1 MTKAERRRA
10 ARALLASALR
20 LRRREIRSL
29 LAWSIVQAVPALV
42 SGRLVAQALDDGFVA
57 GRSGAGFAW
66 LAVFG
71 ATMLVGAWGA
81 RQAYCRLAAIVEPFR
96 DDLVERA
103 VSGALRRSTEAGSP
117 PDTASVA
124 RLTQHIEIVRE
135 AYASVLMVVQSF
147 LVTTVSALLGLL
159 SLMPE
164 VLLLVVPSL
173 VVGLAIFVAVL
184 VRTAS
189 RQRVSLLADE
199 RIAEVTGT
207 LAGAMRDIAA
217 CGGEDAVAAAV
228 DECIDDQAR
237 ATRDIA
243 RFTALQTLAI
253 AVGGWLPVV
262 LIVAAGPWLTRNG
275 ATTGV
280 ILGALTYV
288 LQGVHPALQ
297 TLVRGLGGNGL
308 WLLVTIERVVEAAAL
323 PVGEQPVA
331 SHLPQPRSKTGN
343 RGVRASWE
351 VLWRARARRR
361 LSRLRTVPE
370 PGCLALR
377 EVTFRYGPYAD
388 AVLDELTLDV
398 PHGDHL
404 AVVGPSG
411 VGKSTLAGVMAGLLQ
426 PQSGDVSIGGV
437 PLRELPGDAL
447 PSSRV
452 LIPQQAYVFS
462 GTLWE
467 NLTYLDPDASRAL
480 VDAAVDALAVR
491 PLIERI
497 GGFDAEVQP
506 GALSAGERQLIT
518 LVRAFIAPAPIV
530 ILDEA
535 TCHLDPATEAVI
547 ERAFAQRPG
556 TLIVIAHRISSAL
569 RAKRIFVMDGTR
581 TVLGTHESLVRDV
594 PLYADLVGH
603 WWSASSPDPVGS

>member
-1 MTKAERRRA
+1 VTKVERRRA
-10 ARALLASALR
+10 ARALLVAALR
-20 LRRREIRSL
+20 TRRREIRSL

-57 GRSGAGFAW
+57 GRSGEGFAW
-66 LAVFG
+66 LGVFG
-71 ATMLVGAWGA
+71 ATMLIGAWGA
-81 RQAYCRLAAIVEPFR
+81 RQTYCRLAAIVEPFR
-96 DDLVERA
+96 DDLVEQA

-117 PDTASVA
+117 PDTATVA

-147 LVTTVSALLGLL
+147 LVTTLSALLGLL

-173 VVGLAIFVAVL
+173 VVGLAIFLAVL
-184 VRTAS
+184 VRTAP

-207 LAGAMRDIAA
+207 LASAMRDIAA
-217 CGGEDAVAAAV
+217 CGAEDTVAAAV
-228 DECIDDQAR
+228 DDRIDDQAR

-308 WLLVTIERVVEAAAL
+308 WLLVTMERVVEAAAT
-323 PVGEQPVA
+323 PVGDEAVP
-331 SHLPQPRSKTGN
+331 
-343 RGVRASWE
+343 
-351 VLWRARARRR
+351 
-361 LSRLRTVPE
+361 SRLAHPRLTLLE
-370 PGCLALR
+370 PGQLALR
-377 EVTFRYGPYAD
+377 DVMFRYGPYAD
-388 AVLDELTLDV
+388 PVLDTLTLDV

-411 VGKSTLAGVMAGLLQ
+411 VGKSTLAGVMAGVLA
-426 PQSGDVSIGGV
+426 PQSGDVSIGGIPV
-437 PLRELPGDAL
+437 GELSRDAL
-447 PSSRV
+447 SSSRV

-467 NLTYLDPDASRAL
+467 NLTYLAPGASHAQ

-497 GGFDAEVQP
+497 GGYEAEVQP

-535 TCHLDPATEAVI
+535 TCHLDPAAEAVV
-547 ERAFAQRPG
+547 ELAFARRPG

-569 RAKRIFVMDGTR
+569 RSRRIFVMDGTR

-603 WWSASSPDPVGS
+603 WWSASSPDPVTS